1 MLSFIDLRHRNKIE
15 DIDVPI
21 TSTGLGYVES
31 LKSAHK
37 LTNHVHT
44 YVSKVKSYREVNL
57 LECTLNKGTTFTEIV
72 ILRQKMTEIR
82 VWCSFDK

>member
-1 MLSFIDLRHRNKIE
+1 MLGFIDLYHRNKIE
-15 DIDVPI
+15 DMYVPI

-44 YVSKVKSYREVNL
+44 YIHVSKVKSYREVNL
-57 LECTLNKGTTFTEIV
+57 LECTLNKGTTFYRNRHF
-72 ILRQKMTEIR
+72 LRNYSKT
-82 VWCSFDK
+82 D